1 MELSN
6 TIAKFVDISE
16 QGRAVM
22 QEALESAV
30 LLLSPIVP
38 HISHQLWQELGNE
51 GEVLVAEWPQVDESA
66 LVQDTIQLVVQVNG
80 KVRAKINV
88 AADADED
95 VVLHTALADENVQKH
110 MADKTIRKKIVVPG
124 RLVNIVVG

>member
-1 MELSN
+1 VCSSDL
-6 TIAKFVDISE
+6 
-16 QGRAVM
+16 
-22 QEALESAV
+22 
-30 LLLSPIVP
+30 
-38 HISHQLWQELGNE
+38 LWQELGNSSDA
-51 GEVLVAEWPQVDESA
+51 LTADWPTVDESA
-66 LVQDTIQLVVQVNG
+66 LVQDTIQMVVQVNG

-95 VVLHTALADENVQKH
+95 VILHTALADENVQKH

>member
-22 QEALESAV
+22 QEALEAAV

-38 HISHQLWQELGNE
+38 HISHQLWQELGHTE
-51 GEVLVAEWPQVDESA
+51 ALTAPWPTVDESA
-66 LVQDTIQLVVQVNG
+66 LVQDTVQLVIQVNG

-110 MADKTIRKKIVVPG
+110 MVNKTIRKKIVVPG